1 MASTTNQY
9 PGPVTTTGFVM
20 DQYSLDES
28 TTVITFNIY
37 NESLSVSRADC
48 ELQYEKTINLRNR
61 LIKVNAVCHICSLYT
76 HPDHRN
82 KGNASVLLKTI
93 IHFCEQNMVRLI
105 TLDDCSDNY
114 RKPDN
119 IYREHGFEYLNDGD
133 NLMIY
138 PIEYV

>member
-1 MASTTNQY
+1 
-9 PGPVTTTGFVM
+9 
-20 DQYSLDES
+20 
-28 TTVITFNIY
+28 
-37 NESLSVSRADC
+37 
-48 ELQYEKTINLRNR
+48 
-61 LIKVNAVCHICSLYT
+61 
-76 HPDHRN
+76 
-82 KGNASVLLKTI
+82 
-93 IHFCEQNMVRLI
+93 MVRLI